1 MAANAAHRMPVQNS
15 TSPSS
20 GRCTIMRTVDNSR
33 RIAVAT
39 ENVLLVVGFIREH
52 SVYGEGFIPITKA
65 NLSEKQN

>member
-20 GRCTIMRTVDNSR
+20 ERCTIMRTRDSSR
-33 RIAVAT
+33 RMAVAT

-65 NLSEKQN
+65 NLSEKHN